1 MTAEEP
7 PPTEVT
13 ETIAAWAAGVVPPDR
28 DWSAINFL
36 VSMIDD
42 DPELWWRAIRDA
54 IPTLDSENRKRFSM
68 GPVAALLLA
77 GGSDW
82 ANRLAV
88 DARDDRRIASLLAD
102 SLSFLGRASAAWRD
116 GPSAYDLLG
125 REFVARTWIRHQS
138 AIDIEQLL
146 HSDEAGPL
154 KDVAR
159 MLTQSSD
166 RDWDFWAW
174 EAVNDLAMRQ
184 DAEVRE
190 VILRLVELATSE
202 SGLGN
207 IGAGPLED
215 ILPGSLGWA
224 EEQAA
229 LDPRFA
235 IAFATARHH

>member
-1 MTAEEP
+1 
-7 PPTEVT
+7 
-13 ETIAAWAAGVVPPDR
+13 
-28 DWSAINFL
+28 
-36 VSMIDD
+36 MIDD

-54 IPTLDSENRKRFSM
+54 VPTLDPENRKRFSM

-82 ANRLAV
+82 ANRLAIHV
-88 DARDDRRIASLLAD
+88 REDRRIACLLAD

-138 AIDIEQLL
+138 AFDIELRQ
-146 HSDEAGPL
+146 S
-154 KDVAR
+154 
-159 MLTQSSD
+159 SSD

-184 DAEVRE
+184 DAEARE
-190 VILRLVELATSE
+190 VILKLVELATNE
-202 SGLGN
+202 SGLVN

-224 EEQAA
+224 EDQAA

>member
-1 MTAEEP
+1 MAAEEP
-7 PPTEVT
+7 LPLEVT
-13 ETIAAWAAGVVPPDR
+13 ETIAAWAAGVFQPDR

-42 DPELWWRAIRDA
+42 DPELWWRGIRDA
-54 IPTLDSENRKRFSM
+54 IPSLDPENRQRFSI

-77 GGSDW
+77 GGTDW
-82 ANRLAV
+82 ADRLAIE
-88 DARDDRRIASLLAD
+88 AREDRRIASLLAD
-102 SLSFLGRASAAWRD
+102 SLSFLGRASATWRD
-116 GPSAYDLLG
+116 GPNAYDLLG
-125 REFVARTWIRHQS
+125 RELVARTWSRYF
-138 AIDIEQLL
+138 ADIQQPFEG
-146 HSDEAGPL
+146 EEGVPL
-154 KDVAR
+154 KEVAR

-166 RDWDFWAW
+166 RDWDFWAL
-174 EAVNDLAMRQ
+174 EAVNDLARSQ
-184 DAEVRE
+184 DPEARD

-207 IGAGPLED
+207 IGAGPLQD